1 MGRRDGRRGAGA
13 RPTPRPLPRSAR
25 EIVMEASY
33 DGPDI
38 TYFFDKRVAPADEP
52 RPAPRAAAGGR
63 AALRGWA

>member
-1 MGRRDGRRGAGA
+1 
-13 RPTPRPLPRSAR
+13 
-25 EIVMEASY
+25 MEASY

-38 TYFFDKRVAPADEP
+38 TDFCDKRVAPADEP